1 MKPESPVRTAYL
13 AKTKRLQIGED
24 FEKGKDKRQGTSK
37 MADITLVQPI
47 LMVGLK
53 SASYEI
59 KWISLAIV
67 TKVPLRN

>member
-13 AKTKRLQIGED
+13 AKTKRLQIGEHI
-24 FEKGKDKRQGTSK
+24 EKGKDKMQGTSK

-47 LMVGLK
+47 FMAGLK

-59 KWISLAIV
+59 KWISLTVV